1 MAKNS
6 IRKQYARMSAKFRYD
21 LKQLELKINEKNKYY
36 EKHIKRAN
44 RSIER
49 FQGKYPAI
57 TSPLGKYLT
66 EEDMER
72 AIAEMKEARAS
83 GALSKIGKKRS
94 EANLQAYL
102 EKEEVPLTDNQM
114 KKLYDYLDYMREKNL
129 HKLLKIGSDVIVQV
143 ASKAV
148 RGHFSKE
155 LVIKNIEAWIEE
167 GKNDIRL
174 RRKFPNSSNR
184 DF

>member
-1 MAKNS
+1 MAND

-36 EKHIKRAN
+36 EKNIKRAN

-83 GALSKIGKKRS
+83 GALSKVGKKRS

-174 RRKFPNSSNR
+174 RRKFPNSSSK